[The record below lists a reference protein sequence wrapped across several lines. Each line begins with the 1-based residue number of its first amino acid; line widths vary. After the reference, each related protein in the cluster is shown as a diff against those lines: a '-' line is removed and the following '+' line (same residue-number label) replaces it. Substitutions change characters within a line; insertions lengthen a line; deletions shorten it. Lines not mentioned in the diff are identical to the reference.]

1 MKITKSTLRKLI
13 KEEFDSM
20 QEPEEH
26 ANLVQDLTSA
36 IHGSIVVQLGQAED
50 FGPLDKETKTQSV
63 MRALELVKKA
73 FLEPEKEHF

>member
-26 ANLVQDLTSA
+26 ANLVENLTNA
-36 IHGSIVVQLGQAED
+36 IHGSIMVQLGQAED

-63 MRALELVKKA
+63 MRALDTVKNM
-73 FLEPEKEHF
+73 FLGIEK

>member
-26 ANLVQDLTSA
+26 AHLVENLTNA
-36 IHGSIVVQLGQAED
+36 IHGSIMVQLGQAEE
-50 FGPLDKETKTQSV
+50 FGQLDKETKTQSV
-63 MRALELVKKA
+63 MGALDAVKNM
-73 FLEPEKEHF
+73 FLGIEK

>member
-26 ANLVQDLTSA
+26 ANLVENLTNA
-36 IHGSIVVQLGQAED
+36 IHSSIVVQLGRAEE
-50 FGPLDKETKTQSV
+50 FGELDDENKKQSAV
-63 MRALELVKKA
+63 AALDAVREM
-73 FLEPEKEHF
+73 FLA